1 LLIDVHLVLIPL
13 LLCIA
18 AIFAASEA
26 SLFSLSRAQL
36 ETLRESRPFV
46 YRRIRKLIFEP
57 EALLSS
63 TIIGN
68 ECVNIMI
75 GTFVTGLLEY
85 HYTDLDDRLTILLS
99 VLISSVL
106 LLTFSEI
113 LPKVIAFRA
122 PVLVAPTVVYP
133 MTVAHILL
141 TPFRKIFLGISS
153 GILRLFSVH
162 LKAPA
167 PVSEKD
173 FLTLVEVGAESG
185 SLDRDEKE
193 MIFNVFNFSDRTV
206 TSVMTPWD
214 RVFHLSDQNTLD
226 QVVEAVKKKM
236 FSRIPVV
243 SMKDNR
249 VVGIL
254 YTKELLKILL
264 SEDKE
269 NNKATVK
276 QAMFPPYIV
285 SSHKQISKLF
295 REFKLKKVHMAL
307 VVDEFGRQLGV
318 VTLEDVLNALF
329 QTRRKR
335 SEVSS

>member
-1 LLIDVHLVLIPL
+1 L
-13 LLCIA
+13 LLCTA

-36 ETLRESRPFV
+36 ETLRESRPNV
-46 YRRIRKLIFEP
+46 YRHIRQLILAP

-85 HYTDLDDRLTILLS
+85 HYSQLDDRLTIILS
-99 VLISSVL
+99 VLISSAL

-122 PVLVAPTVVYP
+122 PVLVAPAVVYP
-133 MTVAHILL
+133 MTAAHILL
-141 TPFRKIFLGISS
+141 TPFRKVFLGIST
-153 GILRLFSVH
+153 GILRIFAVH
-162 LKAPA
+162 PTAPT
-167 PVSEKD
+167 PISEKD

-206 TSVMTPWD
+206 TTVMTPWD
-214 RVFHLSDQNTLD
+214 RVFYLSDQSTLD
-226 QVVEAVKKKM
+226 EVVDAVKRKM

-243 SMKDNR
+243 SAKDNR
-249 VVGIL
+249 VAGIL

-264 SEDKE
+264 SDERNQKASVKE
-269 NNKATVK
+269 
-276 QAMFPPYIV
+276 AMFPPYIV

-307 VVDEFGRQLGV
+307 VVDEFGKQLGV

-329 QTRRKR
+329 QTHRKR
-335 SEVSS
+335 SEGSG